1 VRGLTLLLLDVASPT
16 PHGSVEPSLEL
27 EYAPPTCQA
36 TAPTSQG
43 QYVDNPHSQVHV
55 LAKLD
60 AAAGGLIEGNSRRT
74 TGTGSQTR
82 RVAIATSRRPTASLR
97 LARQG
102 GTK

>member
-1 VRGLTLLLLDVASPT
+1 MLLLDVASPT

-55 LAKLD
+55 LANVD

-74 TGTGSQTR
+74 TGTGGQTQAGCYCDKSPADCVVAPCWTR
-82 RVAIATSRRPTASLR
+82 R
-97 LARQG
+97 
-102 GTK
+102 TK